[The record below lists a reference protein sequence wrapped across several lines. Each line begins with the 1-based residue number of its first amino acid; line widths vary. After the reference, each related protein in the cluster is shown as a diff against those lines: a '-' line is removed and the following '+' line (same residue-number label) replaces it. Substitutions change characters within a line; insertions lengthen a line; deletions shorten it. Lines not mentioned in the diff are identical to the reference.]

1 MIIFWGGISAFI
13 AITGKGV
20 EPSELHNRISVA
32 PFFFYMILALP
43 VAVAWNLT
51 IGFATAL
58 VDADVQ
64 AIMIELDK
72 EIEAQQID
80 MEQAKGSEA
89 GGNILQSRQRELQ
102 ASTSTTGGVDFQT

>member
-51 IGFATAL
+51 IGFVIRSNL
-58 VDADVQ
+58 GCILPRVP
-64 AIMIELDK
+64 AIIV
-72 EIEAQQID
+72 
-80 MEQAKGSEA
+80 
-89 GGNILQSRQRELQ
+89 R
-102 ASTSTTGGVDFQT
+102 TGDGARGRGRPSHHD

>member
-51 IGFATAL
+51 IGFVIRTP
-58 VDADVQ
+58 
-64 AIMIELDK
+64 AIWAAFFQEY
-72 EIEAQQID
+72 QQ
-80 MEQAKGSEA
+80 
-89 GGNILQSRQRELQ
+89 
-102 ASTSTTGGVDFQT
+102 

>member
-1 MIIFWGGISAFI
+1 M
-13 AITGKGV
+13 
-20 EPSELHNRISVA
+20 
-32 PFFFYMILALP
+32 
-43 VAVAWNLT
+43 
-51 IGFATAL
+51 
-58 VDADVQ
+58 DADVQ
-64 AIMIELDK
+64 AILIELDK